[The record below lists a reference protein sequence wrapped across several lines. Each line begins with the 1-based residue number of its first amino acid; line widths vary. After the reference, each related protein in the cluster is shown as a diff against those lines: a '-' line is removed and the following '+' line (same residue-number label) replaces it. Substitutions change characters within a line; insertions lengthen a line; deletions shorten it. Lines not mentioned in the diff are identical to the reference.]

1 MISTQA
7 TEGKA
12 RIRRIFHITSPANAA
27 AIVHSGKFEPHSK
40 DPLNNDNGLNC
51 FPYRAGYQKGQ
62 CFGCSGAKL
71 VLEWTGEEKETPLS
85 EPPPLGINVL
95 HDQRPWRCFIRCGS
109 NPDLLRVVSVRFYKD
124 DQPIKTPDWHSS
136 LPVSPRK
143 FLRKLW
149 KMRKRLDDFRTD
161 QLITIPAWYFLLPS
175 LLKYFPCARQKL
187 NVLRALRG
195 KYRSKTLYL
204 TIEGLAK

>member
-27 AIVHSGKFEPHSK
+27 AIVHSGKFVPVNK

-51 FPYRAGYQKGQ
+51 FPYRAGYQKRQ
-62 CFGCSGAKL
+62 CFGGSGAKL
-71 VLEWTGEEKETPLS
+71 VLEWTGEERETDLFAPL
-85 EPPPLGINVL
+85 PLDIDVL

-109 NPDLLRVVSVRFYKD
+109 NPNLLRVVSVWFYKE
-124 DQPIKTPDWHSS
+124 DQPIKTPDWYSA
-136 LPVSPRK
+136 LPISPRK

-204 TIEGLAK
+204 TIEG